1 MIRLVSAGAAGQ
13 PERWI
18 LAFRRTTD
26 SRLINW
32 LACGRYKHVSAFG
45 YIREVDH
52 WVFMDWRTVALDII
66 VARGTGAT
74 RLMNYYTRDADML
87 GMPARSREIG
97 GPQFG
102 LWCVPAVKQLVG
114 IRGSALRPDALFRDC
129 IRQGAEILSHESSE
143 PAAGAA
149 RSDAARA

>member
-1 MIRLVSAGAAGQ
+1 MIRIVSAGAAGQ
-13 PERWI
+13 PAKWI

-26 SRLINW
+26 SRLINL
-32 LACGRYKHVSAFG
+32 LAFGRYKHVTAFG

-52 WVFMDWRTVALDII
+52 WVFMDWRTIALDII
-66 VARGTGAT
+66 VARGTDAT
-74 RLMNYYTRDADML
+74 RLINYYTRDADML
-87 GMPARSREIG
+87 GMPARSRQIG

-102 LWCVPAVKQLVG
+102 LWCVPAVKQLLG
-114 IRGSALRPDALFRDC
+114 IRGGALRPDALWRCC

-143 PAAGAA
+143 PATGTA